1 LLFVAARIVRVR
13 EMRRIFRASPVEFGL
28 ILATAGAIVILPIQ
42 SGAAVGIG
50 LSLLYGMWSSVQPRT
65 YELHRV
71 PGSTVWWPTTP
82 TLKGETLEGV
92 SVVGFQAPLTFINAD
107 TFQRVML
114 DHIDRAAAPL
124 KLLVLEA
131 TGIIDIDYTAAQAVI
146 TVVGRCHDAGV
157 TFAVAR
163 LEAVDA
169 HHALRRLG
177 VREAIGDDHIFASV
191 QEAVQALAPDAK
203 AAPQT

>member
-1 LLFVAARIVRVR
+1 
-13 EMRRIFRASPVEFGL
+13 
-28 ILATAGAIVILPIQ
+28 
-42 SGAAVGIG
+42 
-50 LSLLYGMWSSVQPRT
+50 
-65 YELHRV
+65 
-71 PGSTVWWPTTP
+71 
-82 TLKGETLEGV
+82 
-92 SVVGFQAPLTFINAD
+92 
-107 TFQRVML
+107 ML